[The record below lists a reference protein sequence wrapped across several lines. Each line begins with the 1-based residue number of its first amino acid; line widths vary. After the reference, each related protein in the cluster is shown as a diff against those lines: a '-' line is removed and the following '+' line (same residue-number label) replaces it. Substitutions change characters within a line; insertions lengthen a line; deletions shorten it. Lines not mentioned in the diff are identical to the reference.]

1 MKPITKLMTETD
13 VSILRKKE
21 RTYLV
26 ALVIIV
32 TVLLFMCLVLIP
44 ANDGWEVA
52 GYVGATMFVVVLFVG
67 LLFRRLML
75 KTRKDRYDLMKVCGA
90 FVIKKSKREDENS
103 VTYYLHVNYN
113 NEPYKIQV
121 KKVEYDAVP
130 DGGEMYIEFA
140 PHSATLLML
149 NSRPV

>member
-1 MKPITKLMTETD
+1 MKPITKLMTEED
-13 VSILRKKE
+13 VGILRKKE
-21 RTYLV
+21 RSYYV
-26 ALVIIV
+26 AFGVIVAI
-32 TVLLFMCLVLIP
+32 LLFMCLYLIP

-75 KTRKDRYDLMKVCGA
+75 KTRRDRDELMKVCGA
-90 FVIKKSKREDENS
+90 FVIKKSKQEHENS
-103 VTYYLHVNYN
+103 VTYYLHVNFN
-113 NEPYKIQV
+113 GQPYKIQV
-121 KKVEYDAVP
+121 KKGEYDVATESH
-130 DGGEMYIEFA
+130 EMYLEFA

>member
-1 MKPITKLMTETD
+1 MKPITKLMTEAD

-75 KTRKDRYDLMKVCGA
+75 KTRKDRYDLMKVCGVFA
-90 FVIKKSKREDENS
+90 INKSKREDENS
-103 VTYYLHVNYN
+103 VTYYLQVNYN

>member
-1 MKPITKLMTETD
+1 MKPITKLMTEAD

-75 KTRKDRYDLMKVCGA
+75 KTRRDRYDLMKVCGV

-113 NEPYKIQV
+113 SEPYKIQM

>member
-1 MKPITKLMTETD
+1 MKPITKLMTEAD
-13 VSILRKKE
+13 VGILRKKE
-21 RTYLV
+21 RSYYV
-26 ALVIIV
+26 AFGVIVAI
-32 TVLLFMCLVLIP
+32 LLFMCLYLIP

-75 KTRKDRYDLMKVCGA
+75 KTRKDRYELMKVCGV
-90 FVIKKSKREDENS
+90 FVINKSKREDENS
-103 VTYYLHVNYN
+103 VTYYLNVNYN

-140 PHSATLLML
+140 PHSATLIML